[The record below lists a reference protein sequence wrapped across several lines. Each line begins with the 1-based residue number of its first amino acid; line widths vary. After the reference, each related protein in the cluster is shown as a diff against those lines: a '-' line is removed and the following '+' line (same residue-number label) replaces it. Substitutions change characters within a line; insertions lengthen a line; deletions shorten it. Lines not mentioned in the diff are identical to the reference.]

1 MKLYI
6 HMILVSYTT
15 RISYRYEKYFEMIYD
30 MIGYQLSR
38 GGGSSANETAAVAQ

>member
-1 MKLYI
+1 M
-6 HMILVSYTT
+6 MISYTT
-15 RISYRYEKYFEMIYD
+15 RISYTHEKYFEMIYD